1 MVYCTGKNCP
11 VRENC
16 MLFTTQPVGVSKV
29 QIFTE
34 VPGRIVNVSDENKR
48 WICDKQIILK

>member
-1 MVYCTGKNCP
+1 MTYCTGKNCP

-16 MLFTTQPVGVSKV
+16 MRFTTQPVGVDKV